1 MRILLTVHQ
10 FFPDFKAGTEVLTLS
25 VAKELIRRGHEVCI
39 FTGYPTDN
47 ELSDDERFDEYI
59 YDEITIYRFHHSYV
73 PMLAQTSLIEIGY
86 NNQLSRNYFSQVLK
100 IFKPDLVHHF
110 HLNRLG
116 IGVIN
121 LLADH
126 GIPQFFT
133 PTDFWMICPTAQLIL
148 KDGQFCSG
156 PDKLSGNCIKH
167 FAQNSVN
174 GFNSKLI
181 SFIPDLI
188 IGEIAKITKGS
199 KLIDFPMHN
208 EVDAMSSRLDNT
220 ISALN
225 RLQGIV
231 APNRFMVD
239 LFLRYGVN
247 SRLIHEINFGIDID
261 RKNINLPL
269 KNLEAG
275 KCIRLGFIGTLA
287 PHKGCH
293 IAIDAVKSLPDGFAS
308 LTIYGSG
315 ADFPEY
321 VKSLEES
328 IIPNDNI
335 KFCGTFPNKDI
346 FTIFESID
354 VLIVPSVWFENT
366 PLVIYSAQA
375 SNCPVIGSDLPGI
388 SAVIKHG
395 INGLLF
401 KAGDSDDLSKK
412 IKEMKVIDVT
422 AMSAC
427 AIPPKTSVQYV
438 DDLNEVWRVVAG

>member
-39 FTGYPTDN
+39 FTGYPGDN
-47 ELSDDERFDEYI
+47 ELGDDERFDEYI
-59 YDEITIYRFHHSYV
+59 YDEITVYRFFHSYV
-73 PMLAQTSLIEIGY
+73 PMFAQTSLIEIGY
-86 NNQLSRNYFSQVLK
+86 NNQLSRKYFSEILK
-100 IFKPDLVHHF
+100 IFKPELVHHF

-116 IGVIN
+116 IGIIN
-121 LLADH
+121 LLAEH
-126 GIPQFFT
+126 GIPQYFT

-148 KDGQFCSG
+148 HDGRYCLG

-174 GFNSKLI
+174 GLTSKLI
-181 SFIPDLI
+181 GFMPDSL

-208 EVDAMSSRLDNT
+208 EVDAMSSRLENT
-220 ISALN
+220 VSALN

-247 SRLIHEINFGIDID
+247 SRVLHEINFGIDID
-261 RKNINLPL
+261 REKINLPF
-269 KNLEAG
+269 KKLEAG
-275 KCIRLGFIGTLA
+275 RRIRLGFIGTLA

-293 IAIDAVKSLPDGFAS
+293 IAIEAVKSLPDEFAS

-328 IIPNDNI
+328 IMPNDNI
-335 KFCGTFPNKDI
+335 KFRGTFPNKDI
-346 FTIFESID
+346 FAIFETID

-401 KAGDSDDLSKK
+401 KAGDSDDLSDK
-412 IKEMKVIDVT
+412 IKQIRDADVT

-427 AIPPKTSVQYV
+427 AIQPKTSVEYV
-438 DDLNEVWRVVAG
+438 DDLNEVWGVVEG

>member
-39 FTGYPTDN
+39 FTGYPCEN
-47 ELSDDERFDEYI
+47 SLGDDERFDEYI
-59 YDEITIYRFHHSYV
+59 YDEITVYRFYHSYV
-73 PMLAQTSLIEIGY
+73 PMLTQTSLIEIGY
-86 NNQLSRNYFSQVLK
+86 NNQLSKKHFSHILK
-100 IFKPDLVHHF
+100 IFKPELVHHF

-116 IGVIN
+116 VGIIN

-126 GIPQFFT
+126 DIPQYFT

-148 KDGQFCSG
+148 KDGQFCLG

-167 FAQNSVN
+167 FAQNSVSD
-174 GFNSKLI
+174 FNAKVI
-181 SFIPDLI
+181 SFIPDSL

-199 KLIDFPMHN
+199 KIIHFPMQN
-208 EVDAMSSRLDNT
+208 EVEAMSSRLENT

-225 RLQGIV
+225 RMQGIV

-247 SRLIHEINFGIDID
+247 RRIVHEVNFGIDIH
-261 RKNINLPL
+261 KENVNIPL
-269 KNLEAG
+269 KKLNADA
-275 KCIRLGFIGTLA
+275 CIRLGFIGTLA

-293 IAIDAVKSLPDGFAS
+293 IAIEAVKSLPDGFAS
-308 LTIYGSG
+308 LDIYGSG
-315 ADFPEY
+315 PDFPEY
-321 VKSLEES
+321 VKSLEDS
-328 IIPNDNI
+328 AMANSNI
-335 KFCGTFPNKDI
+335 KFCGTFPNNNI
-346 FTIFESID
+346 FAIFETID

-366 PLVIYSAQA
+366 PLVVYSAQA

-401 KAGDSDDLSKK
+401 KAGDSDDLSDK
-412 IKEMKVIDVT
+412 IKRIKDIDVT

-427 AIPPKTSVQYV
+427 AIQPKTSVQYV
-438 DDLNEVWRVVAG
+438 NDLYDIWGVVEG